1 MKQLDNTDYQILHL
15 LQKNAKFT
23 IKEIATEMGMTTT
36 PVYERIKRMEE
47 HGYIQNYVALLDKD
61 RLGLHLTI
69 FCKVTLQDHNQS
81 AMESFESQISVHQ
94 EILECFQIAGDFDY
108 LLKVVLPDMAAYQKF
123 MVEKI
128 ANLAN
133 VQKIQSSFVM
143 NEVKCNTQLH
153 F

>member
-1 MKQLDNTDYQILHL
+1 MKQLDRTDHQILHL

-47 HGYIQNYVALLDKD
+47 HGYIKNYVALLDKQK
-61 RLGLHLTI
+61 LGLHLTI
-69 FCKVTLQDHNQS
+69 FCKVTLQNHSQEH
-81 AMESFESQISVHQ
+81 MERFETQVQAQKEVI
-94 EILECFQIAGDFDY
+94 ECFQIAGDFDY
-108 LLKVVLPDMAAYQKF
+108 LLKVVLPNMAAYQKF
-123 MVEKI
+123 MIEKI
-128 ANLAN
+128 AHLPN

>member
-1 MKQLDNTDYQILHL
+1 MKQLDSTDHQILHL

-47 HGYIQNYVALLDKD
+47 HGYIQNYVALLDKHK
-61 RLGLHLTI
+61 LGLYLTV
-69 FCKVTLQDHNQS
+69 FCKVTLLDHSKAQ
-81 AMESFESQISVHQ
+81 MEIFESQINTHQ
-94 EILECFQIAGDFDY
+94 EVIECFQIAGDFDY
-108 LLKVVLPDMAAYQKF
+108 LLKVVLKDMAAYQNF

-128 ANLAN
+128 ANLPN
-133 VQKIQSSFVM
+133 VQKIQSSFVL